1 MALYDVEGDVK
12 FAQTQIDT
20 ARTYREKEAKKQESF
35 SKKLQG
41 VNLLAQG
48 ANYLINQRADA
59 LEQNQAFKK
68 ASYETMMKR
77 AETVRA
83 QDAERVK
90 AGTSQLDYLTNN
102 IYNQLITQIETDSP
116 LADISLA
123 KRAFRKEAQTLAQTK
138 LADYKTMIDTANNFG
153 SFEDFEADYGKASGI
168 PRSIF
173 GWMTS
178 GVKNVVRGET
188 PESIKYKAE
197 KEKDALYG
205 TGLFDKFKNLE
216 KSFTAY
222 DARTN
227 SPLNVEEILKKAEI
241 DSLIKGKIFPEGVKV
256 ITDTSSARGTTTS
269 KDILIIPR
277 FDKNTGEIVSNPAT
291 NITLN
296 TTVTRDKDGYLNAD
310 DINKLL
316 DRVKPEAREE
326 LNNLLYVGGVPK
338 IENADAAIQFMN
350 SNPNILAVDWTDEKA
365 IVDAFPKYYS
375 NQIKYATY
383 SIEDNRGN
391 VVKKSISRETDT
403 KGVYEIDPRYQDKAK
418 ELGLDEKTAFEAFRQ
433 MGTSATIGS
442 SSYSNSEEALTLGK
456 LIDDGYK
463 DITTGLTQQASTA
476 WNNIQQN
483 DWYDIFQKQID
494 EGKEAFENDPQYR
507 ITKLAENIDFTT
519 LFPEL
524 NLTGEYSIYRDNK
537 TNQIYI
543 KNN

>member
-123 KRAFRKEAQTLAQTK
+123 KRAFRKEAQTLAQAK

-216 KSFTAY
+216 KSFRAY

-256 ITDTSSARGTTTS
+256 ITDTRSARGTTTS

-326 LNNLLYVGGVPK
+326 INNLLYVGGVPK

-350 SNPNILAVDWTDEKA
+350 ANPNTLAVDWTDEQNITK
-365 IVDAFPKYYS
+365 AFPGWYS
-375 NQIKYATY
+375 TQIKNAGFVN
-383 SIEDNRGN
+383 EDN
-391 VVKKSISRETDT
+391 KWQSISKQNTVT
-403 KGVYEIDPRYQDKAK
+403 KEWEIDRDYRVKAV
-418 ELGLDEKTAFEAFRQ
+418 ELKLDEKSAFENFRA

>member
-1 MALYDVEGDVK
+1 MYTPCMLDKVIIEVGC
-12 FAQTQIDT
+12 
-20 ARTYREKEAKKQESF
+20 
-35 SKKLQG
+35 
-41 VNLLAQG
+41 G
-48 ANYLINQRADA
+48 AI
-59 LEQNQAFKK
+59 
-68 ASYETMMKR
+68 
-77 AETVRA
+77 
-83 QDAERVK
+83 
-90 AGTSQLDYLTNN
+90 
-102 IYNQLITQIETDSP
+102 
-116 LADISLA
+116 
-123 KRAFRKEAQTLAQTK
+123 
-138 LADYKTMIDTANNFG
+138 
-153 SFEDFEADYGKASGI
+153 
-168 PRSIF
+168 
-173 GWMTS
+173 
-178 GVKNVVRGET
+178 
-188 PESIKYKAE
+188 IKYTE
-197 KEKDALYG
+197 
-205 TGLFDKFKNLE
+205 
-216 KSFTAY
+216 
-222 DARTN
+222 
-227 SPLNVEEILKKAEI
+227 
-241 DSLIKGKIFPEGVKV
+241 
-256 ITDTSSARGTTTS
+256 
-269 KDILIIPR
+269 
-277 FDKNTGEIVSNPAT
+277 
-291 NITLN
+291 
-296 TTVTRDKDGYLNAD
+296 
-310 DINKLL
+310 
-316 DRVKPEAREE
+316 
-326 LNNLLYVGGVPK
+326 
-338 IENADAAIQFMN
+338 
-350 SNPNILAVDWTDEKA
+350 TDEKA

-403 KGVYEIDPRYQDKAK
+403 KGVYEIDPKYQDKAK

>member
-90 AGTSQLDYLTNN
+90 TGTSQLDYLTNN

-123 KRAFRKEAQTLAQTK
+123 KRAFRKEAQTLAQAK

-326 LNNLLYVGGVPK
+326 INNLLYVGGVPK

-350 SNPNILAVDWTDEKA
+350 ANPNTLAVDWTDEQNITK
-365 IVDAFPKYYS
+365 AFPGWYS
-375 NQIKYATY
+375 TKIKYAGFVN
-383 SIEDNRGN
+383 EDG
-391 VVKKSISRETDT
+391 KWQSISNQNKVT
-403 KGVYEIDPRYQDKAK
+403 KEWEIDPAYRVKAV
-418 ELGLDEKTAFEAFRQ
+418 ELKLDEKSAFENFRA

-507 ITKLAENIDFTT
+507 ITKLAENMDFTI

>member
-256 ITDTSSARGTTTS
+256 ITDTRSARGTTTS

-326 LNNLLYVGGVPK
+326 INNLLYVGGVPK

-350 SNPNILAVDWTDEKA
+350 ANPNTLAVDWTDEQNITK
-365 IVDAFPKYYS
+365 AFPGWYS
-375 NQIKYATY
+375 TKIKYAGFVN
-383 SIEDNRGN
+383 EDN
-391 VVKKSISRETDT
+391 KWQSISKQNTVT
-403 KGVYEIDPRYQDKAK
+403 KEWEIDPDYRVKAV
-418 ELGLDEKTAFEAFRQ
+418 ELKLDEKSAFENFRA